1 MTIDSREIRQR
12 FAVEGTLTRAD
23 LGQCTASF
31 ADWIAAKAH
40 SFSETDLTLLVRL
53 GGVLHAAELEQKW
66 QRSWT

>member
-1 MTIDSREIRQR
+1 MTINSSEIRQR
-12 FAVEGTLTRAD
+12 FALEGSQTRAD
-23 LGQCTASF
+23 LGQCKANF

-66 QRSWT
+66 QRSWG